1 MFIRANKRKG
11 RVYYYIVKSIRE
23 GNRVQQKVI
32 AYLGTAKT
40 LLKKLG
46 HSV

>member
-11 RVYYYIVKSIRE
+11 RVYYYVVKSVRI
-23 GNRVQQKVI
+23 GNKVQQKVV

-46 HSV
+46 HSI